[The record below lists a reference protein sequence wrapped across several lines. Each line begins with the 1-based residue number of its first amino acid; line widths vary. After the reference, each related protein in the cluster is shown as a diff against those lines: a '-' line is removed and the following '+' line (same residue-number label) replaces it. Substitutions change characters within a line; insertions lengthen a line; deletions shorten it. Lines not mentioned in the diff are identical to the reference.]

1 MGSGVVRQVFDF
13 AVVCRSWLLLGVLP
27 PCRGLERAWVHV
39 GGCSSD
45 PPCPSDQEYC
55 KARGVT
61 MPNVE
66 LSDIGTIL
74 GLPVKPAKG
83 LRIEDLQLLSPRAR
97 SCPYPA
103 VLIRRAGAP

>member
-1 MGSGVVRQVFDF
+1 
-13 AVVCRSWLLLGVLP
+13 
-27 PCRGLERAWVHV
+27 
-39 GGCSSD
+39 
-45 PPCPSDQEYC
+45 
-55 KARGVT
+55 